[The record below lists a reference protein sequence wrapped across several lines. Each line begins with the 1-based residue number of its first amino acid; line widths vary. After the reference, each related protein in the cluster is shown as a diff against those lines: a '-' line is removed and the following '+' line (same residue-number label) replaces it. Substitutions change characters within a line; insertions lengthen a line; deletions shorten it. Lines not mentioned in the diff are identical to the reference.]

1 MSCCRRN
8 NYGAEWTPESA
19 AAAYERGVI
28 PEAKYR
34 EIVGL
39 GLGPKATLGGGLAA
53 ATADKPWLLPALGLG
68 ALVALVAAT
77 RGDK

>member
-8 NYGAEWTPESA
+8 NYGSEWTPESA
-19 AAAYERGVI
+19 AAAYERGI
-28 PEAKYR
+28 ITEAKYR

-39 GLGPKATLGGGLAA
+39 AKGTGGGGGVLA

-68 ALVALVAAT
+68 ALAALVAAT

>member
-8 NYGAEWTPESA
+8 SYGAEWTPESA
-19 AAAYERGVI
+19 AAAYERGVLT
-28 PEAKYR
+28 EAKYR

-39 GLGPKATLGGGLAA
+39 GPKATLGAGLAA

-68 ALVALVAAT
+68 ALAALVAAT

>member
-19 AAAYERGVI
+19 AAAYERGI
-28 PEAKYR
+28 ITEAKYR

-39 GLGPKATLGGGLAA
+39 ATKGTGGGVLA
-53 ATADKPWLLPALGLG
+53 ATAAKPWLLPALGLG
-68 ALVALVAAT
+68 ALAALVAAT